1 MKLERLESLKRYLFG
16 QVVAQASGTMER
28 ANYATQCRCG
38 SGKRISISTMAMA
51 MVHGLPCQVPS
62 LQGYQGHAIVTC
74 LTLR

>member
-51 MVHGLPCQVPS
+51 NGLPCRVSS